1 MLVEKML
8 FKRFMKKRC
17 KRQIKQNVDSK
28 SNKEKRRYENNYIS
42 KEKVINNKWIDE
54 KDIIM

>member
-1 MLVEKML
+1 MQKTN
-8 FKRFMKKRC
+8 
-17 KRQIKQNVDSK
+17 QTDSK